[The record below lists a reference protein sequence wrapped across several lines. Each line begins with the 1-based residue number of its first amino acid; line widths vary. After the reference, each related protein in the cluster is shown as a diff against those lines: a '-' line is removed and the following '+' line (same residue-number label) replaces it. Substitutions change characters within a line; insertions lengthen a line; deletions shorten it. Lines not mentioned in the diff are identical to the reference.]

1 MGSPVTTGTQLT
13 SALWN
18 TLVSNVRDINTRL
31 TTLSTG
37 TPNTLLKYTPSGNTI
52 TSSQIYENAGNVGIG
67 VGSPTAPLHIFG
79 TANTPT
85 EIFLQNSNGASDVYG
100 DPGIRMKSRS
110 SDYRIFANDETK
122 AFFIWD
128 QTKGSPDVS
137 LD

>member
-67 VGSPTAPLHIFG
+67 VGSPSAT
-79 TANTPT
+79 
-85 EIFLQNSNGASDVYG
+85 LQ
-100 DPGIRMKSRS
+100 I
-110 SDYRIFANDETK
+110 
-122 AFFIWD
+122 
-128 QTKGSPDVS
+128 
-137 LD
+137 